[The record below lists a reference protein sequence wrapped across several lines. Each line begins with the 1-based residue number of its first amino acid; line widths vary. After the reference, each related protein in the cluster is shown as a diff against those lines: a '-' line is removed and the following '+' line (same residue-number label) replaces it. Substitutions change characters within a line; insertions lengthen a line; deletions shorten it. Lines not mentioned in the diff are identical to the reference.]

1 MQREFKALSNSYR
14 AEGSRVYLRPIT
26 EGDTEFILSVRNS
39 DYVVKNFFYRKP
51 ISVSEHESWLK
62 NKVGEGLV
70 FQFAVCLKEN
80 DEPVGS
86 VYMQRYDG
94 TDDSMETGL
103 FFDKEKGA
111 GSGLATEAYALMI
124 EEFAFGFL
132 KLSKVTSRVMK
143 SNTASLR
150 VHEKCGFKAV
160 SESIETTTPDGVQR
174 RRKLRNHT
182 KWYILYS
189 E

>member
-1 MQREFKALSNSYR
+1 VQREFKALSNSYR

-39 DYVVKNFFYRKP
+39 DYVMKNFFYRKP
-51 ISVSEHESWLK
+51 ISVSDHELWLK
-62 NKVGEGLV
+62 DKIGKGLV
-70 FQFAVCLKEN
+70 FQFAVCLKET

-86 VYMQRYDG
+86 VYMQRYDEAE
-94 TDDSMETGL
+94 DSMETGL
-103 FFDKEKGA
+103 FFDQEKGS
-111 GSGLATEAYALMI
+111 GKGLATEAYALMI

-150 VHEKCGFKAV
+150 VHEKCGFKEV
-160 SESIETTTPDGVQR
+160 SESIETTTPDGEKVR
-174 RRKLRNHT
+174 TVFLERYADGEN
-182 KWYILYS
+182 
-189 E
+189 